1 MTGEDTD
8 FHLVAGF
15 SMSPLLRGG
24 DRVYSCS
31 IARGDISPGDIIIFS
46 RDGKTIVHRVI
57 RAGDGILTQGDAN
70 PQPDPPLAPETE
82 CRLALRFERDGISH
96 PLKRGGEGLAEF
108 RRSQRWSRRREALLK
123 LARFLCRISPWKLRA
138 ENLEH
143 ADFDSLRVYYWR
155 KRPAAWECDGKWFWS
170 SPFFAFFIKR
180 AHHRGLREKEQAEM
194 RFGSILFR
202 LLGLMVFGGARKYF
216 SEQPPEMRDEL
227 CRRARMLALS
237 PLFYY
242 VLAEELSEKWRAVF
256 KLDFYTASQRELK
269 FSEAWKHVCGIFQ
282 SCGAPF
288 VPLKGS
294 SLAREVYPHPALRF
308 RRDLDVLFH
317 RADIERVFRK
327 FRGDGWETHGR
338 NHPFFTRLHLP
349 TLVKPSFPAL
359 ELHWHVLKNRTLFDP
374 EQVWAHTVPD
384 PENPLCRRLCPEAH
398 YLLTLYNM
406 YFDRWQFGCRS
417 LLDLAFLQKKF
428 PLDREKIMA
437 LNREW
442 NLHLDPGLCY
452 RLFPEMFPGEQRL
465 FPSDAEI
472 SVEAGHAVFTLAMMD
487 YPKAVVPFLG
497 AAPDAPASSAP
508 GKRIRRG
515 LFRRR
520 KTENPLRRKMEAKLD
535 RLLPQATAFKQAYRR
550 DKNK

>member
-1 MTGEDTD
+1 
-8 FHLVAGF
+8 
-15 SMSPLLRGG
+15 
-24 DRVYSCS
+24 
-31 IARGDISPGDIIIFS
+31 
-46 RDGKTIVHRVI
+46 
-57 RAGDGILTQGDAN
+57 
-70 PQPDPPLAPETE
+70 
-82 CRLALRFERDGISH
+82 
-96 PLKRGGEGLAEF
+96 
-108 RRSQRWSRRREALLK
+108 
-123 LARFLCRISPWKLRA
+123 
-138 ENLEH
+138 
-143 ADFDSLRVYYWR
+143 
-155 KRPAAWECDGKWFWS
+155 
-170 SPFFAFFIKR
+170 
-180 AHHRGLREKEQAEM
+180 M

-242 VLAEELSEKWRAVF
+242 VLAEELPEKWRAVF

-374 EQVWAHTVPD
+374 EHG
-384 PENPLCRRLCPEAH
+384 H
-398 YLLTLYNM
+398 
-406 YFDRWQFGCRS
+406 G
-417 LLDLAFLQKKF
+417 
-428 PLDREKIMA
+428 LDR
-437 LNREW
+437 
-442 NLHLDPGLCY
+442 PGTGYETPAVRIVAVDVRVDKQFRKSFQLLRTVVSQDVARDEHERGADHERVRIDCERFSGVSGICEH
-452 RLFPEMFPGEQRL
+452 RLPR
-465 FPSDAEI
+465 
-472 SVEAGHAVFTLAMMD
+472 
-487 YPKAVVPFLG
+487 G
-497 AAPDAPASSAP
+497 A
-508 GKRIRRG
+508 
-515 LFRRR
+515 
-520 KTENPLRRKMEAKLD
+520 
-535 RLLPQATAFKQAYRR
+535 
-550 DKNK
+550 

>member
-1 MTGEDTD
+1 
-8 FHLVAGF
+8 
-15 SMSPLLRGG
+15 
-24 DRVYSCS
+24 
-31 IARGDISPGDIIIFS
+31 
-46 RDGKTIVHRVI
+46 
-57 RAGDGILTQGDAN
+57 
-70 PQPDPPLAPETE
+70 
-82 CRLALRFERDGISH
+82 
-96 PLKRGGEGLAEF
+96 
-108 RRSQRWSRRREALLK
+108 
-123 LARFLCRISPWKLRA
+123 
-138 ENLEH
+138 
-143 ADFDSLRVYYWR
+143 
-155 KRPAAWECDGKWFWS
+155 
-170 SPFFAFFIKR
+170 
-180 AHHRGLREKEQAEM
+180 M

-327 FRGDGWETHGR
+327 FRRDGWETHGR

-472 SVEAGHAVFTLAMMD
+472 SGEAGHAVFTLAMME